1 MGIGGFL
8 ETLIMSM
15 TGISG
20 APPVNQPPQQDS
32 GFRSAFQQL
41 TSAIG
46 SGDLDAAQKA
56 YAALQGQAPPKG
68 PVADALSSIGDALG
82 KGDISSAQS
91 TLAAMR
97 QHHGHHH
104 HKPAAATDGSDSDST
119 PPRPTTDGTGAAVD
133 VTA

>member
-1 MGIGGFL
+1 
-8 ETLIMSM
+8 MSM

-20 APPVNQPPQQDS
+20 ATPVNQPPQQDS

-56 YAALQGQAPPKG
+56 YAALQSQAPPKG
-68 PVADALSSIGDALG
+68 PLADALSSIGDALG
-82 KGDISSAQS
+82 KGDISGAQS
-91 TLAAMR
+91 SLAAMR
-97 QHHGHHH
+97 QAHGHGHHH
-104 HKPAAATDGSDSDST
+104 HKPSTDSTSGSDSDST
-119 PPRPTTDGTGAAVD
+119 GPKPTTDGTGAAVD